1 MTGYNEEKE
10 LSGYKAKI
18 IGRAMD
24 AILRTEPL
32 PMVVD
37 GLDFLDGDKH
47 STIGNQLRIEIATTN
62 PEPEKTA
69 SRIDKRKSGDYLIF
83 ATRHMFKREKHDLAL
98 TCVKL
103 GNYKR

>member
-1 MTGYNEEKE
+1 
-10 LSGYKAKI
+10 
-18 IGRAMD
+18 
-24 AILRTEPL
+24 
-32 PMVVD
+32 MVVD
-37 GLDFLDGDKH
+37 GIDFLDGDKH

-83 ATRHMFKREKHDLAL
+83 ATRHMFKREKYDLAL